1 MNAALSRWCGTC
13 WEVRNVEEVYQT
25 CERCGLFE
33 LVDPVPKICFE
44 CWCIIDLEQ
53 HENNKEEEE

>member
-1 MNAALSRWCGTC
+1 MIEITKS
-13 WEVRNVEEVYQT
+13 
-25 CERCGLFE
+25 CERCGLVDI
-33 LVDPVPKICFE
+33 VDPGIGICFS

>member
-1 MNAALSRWCGTC
+1 M
-13 WEVRNVEEVYQT
+13 EEVYQA
-25 CERCGLFE
+25 CERCDKVD
-33 LVDPVPKICFE
+33 LVDPGIKICFE